1 MKKFIYIT
9 IISTLAVLLT
19 SCGDVL
25 NEDLVSEVSTDSH
38 YTTLSGLEDAVNASY
53 APLRDKW
60 GHEVN
65 AYLEAYGTDIIMN
78 AGHGGWHHWNQYE
91 GGINAEDGLVDSY
104 WSGYYQAI
112 NTVNAAINRSGDI
125 QVPESQQA
133 LKEARIGEVYALR
146 AFYYFSL
153 VQQFGGVH
161 LTTDETVGVE
171 TEANRTDP
179 PQVYEQIVSDLETA
193 ISSLPPPGGNN
204 TEFGRINEAVAK
216 MMLSHVLL
224 TRGYEDY
231 AASDDFQRA
240 ASLAES
246 VINDYN
252 FSLVMDYEMIFDND
266 NEENSEIIW
275 SVQYGNESLLN
286 GPGNHSHVYYRPW
299 YETYAGPQG
308 NGAGLNRSM
317 EYGRPWIRFK
327 MTPFA
332 LENFRPLDQD
342 SRYDKSFQDT
352 WRYNDAA
359 SLPPNASIGDTA
371 IYIDPDLTAAEV
383 EAQQP
388 NKNYYLMSWAT
399 AHTSKNI
406 NMFPNLKKHDDRQ
419 RESVNE
425 YAGTKD
431 YFVYRLAEAY
441 LFAAEAH
448 FQMGNLQQAADH
460 INVVRRRAAWDG
472 QESNMEISAGDVTID
487 FILDERAR
495 EFYGEDKRW
504 TTLKRTGKLLE
515 RVREKAGLQ
524 ETKDNIEEYH
534 LLRPIP
540 ATQITRTEGGYPQNP
555 GY

>member
-9 IISTLAVLLT
+9 VIYALTILMFT
-19 SCGDVL
+19 SCDVL
-25 NEDLVSEVSTDSH
+25 NEELVSEVSTDSH
-38 YTTLSGLEDAVNASY
+38 YTTLAGFEDAVNASY

-60 GHEVN
+60 GNNVN
-65 AYLEAYGTDIIMN
+65 AYLEAYGTDLIMN
-78 AGHGGWHHWNQYE
+78 AGHGGYHHWNQYE
-91 GGINAEDGLVDSY
+91 AGLNAEDGLINSY
-104 WSGYYQAI
+104 WEGYYEAI
-112 NTVNAAINRSGDI
+112 NTVNAAINRSGGI
-125 QVPESQQA
+125 EVPESQQA
-133 LKEARIGEVYALR
+133 LKETRVGEVYALR

-153 VQQFGGVH
+153 LQQFGAIH
-161 LTTDETVGVE
+161 LTTDETSGVE
-171 TEANRTDP
+171 TIANRTEP
-179 PQVYEQIVSDLETA
+179 SVVYEQIVSDLEA
-193 ISSLPPPGGNN
+193 ALGMLPPPSGNN

-231 AASDDFQRA
+231 ASSDDFQRA
-240 ASLAES
+240 ATLSES

-252 FSLVMDYEMIFDND
+252 FSLVPDFEMIFDNG
-266 NEENSEIIW
+266 NEQNSEIIW
-275 SVQYGNESLLN
+275 SVQYGNEALLN

-299 YETYAGPQG
+299 YETYGGPQG

-332 LENFRPLDQD
+332 LENFRPIDQD
-342 SRYDKSFQDT
+342 SRYNKSFQDT

-359 SLPPNASIGDTA
+359 SLPAGAAIGDTA
-371 IYIDPDLTAAEV
+371 IYIDPNLTEV
-383 EAQQP
+383 EVQAQQP
-388 NKNYYLMSWAT
+388 NKNYYLVSWAT
-399 AHTSKNI
+399 THTSKNI
-406 NMFPNLKKHDDRQ
+406 NIFPNLKKHDDRQ

-431 YFVYRLAEAY
+431 YFVYRLSEAHM
-441 LFAAEAH
+441 FAAEAH
-448 FQMGNLQQAADH
+448 LQMGNPQQAADH
-460 INVVRRRAAWDG
+460 INIVRRRAAWPG

-504 TTLKRTGKLLE
+504 TTLKRTGMLLE
-515 RVREKAGLQ
+515 RVRAKAGLQ
-524 ETKDNIEEYH
+524 DTKDNIEEFH

-540 ATQITRTEGGYPQNP
+540 ASQITRTEGGYPQNP